1 MRVIEVEHFEAWRA
15 AARELLREGVAAGDV
30 DFFSPSV
37 QKSLFGGED
46 GDGGES
52 DGGGGGDALQQRSV
66 KGQGAVAQRRD
77 TPTVPPNF
85 IKYARRVACHRDEQR
100 WNLLYRL
107 LWRLTTAEPNLLH
120 VAFDDDVRRFDLM
133 AKSVGRDAHKA
144 QAFVRFRRIETE
156 DGEQFVAWH
165 RPDHRILRLVGPFF
179 SRRFKSM
186 RWTILTPDESASW
199 DGAALTYGPGAPAS
213 AAPAVD
219 DLDEMWRSYY
229 RSIFNPAR
237 IKLAMM
243 RREMPV
249 RYWAALPETQ
259 IIPEILAEA
268 PARVAAMLKYGAA
281 GTRAVSA
288 AEFLPEARD
297 LDSLA
302 RAAAGCRGCELCER
316 ATQTVFGR
324 GPSAARLVLVGE
336 QPGDQEDQQ
345 GEPFV
350 GSAGEVLNHALAAAG
365 LARDEVYLT
374 NAVKH
379 FHWEPRGKQRLH
391 KKPPSRAISACRSW
405 LEAEMAAVAPRVL
418 VCLGV
423 TAAQAVLGRDTRAL
437 KTRGVPFASEWCE
450 RTIITWHPAASL
462 RARIDGERERI
473 ARELAEHLQVAAQA

>member
-15 AARELLREGVAAGDV
+15 AARELLRDGVPAGDV
-30 DFFSPSV
+30 DFCSPST
-37 QKSLFGGED
+37 QKSLFGDESD
-46 GDGGES
+46 DGGR
-52 DGGGGGDALQQRSV
+52 ALAARE
-66 KGQGAVAQRRD
+66 AAARQRRGGV
-77 TPTVPPNF
+77 TVPPDF
-85 IKYARRVACHRDEQR
+85 LKRARMVACHRDEHR
-100 WNLLYRL
+100 WNLLYRV

-213 AAPAVD
+213 AAPSAD

-268 PARVAAMLKYGAA
+268 PARVAAMLKYGAS

-297 LDSLA
+297 LESLA

-324 GPSAARLVLVGE
+324 GPSTARLVLVGE
-336 QPGDQEDQQ
+336 QPGDQEDRH
-345 GEPFV
+345 GEPFI
-350 GSAGEVLNHALAAAG
+350 GPAGEVLNHALVTAG

-391 KKPPSRAISACRSW
+391 KKPPSRAISACRPW
-405 LEAEMAAVAPRVL
+405 LEAEMTAVAPRVL

-462 RARIDGERERI
+462 RARTDEERRRI
-473 ARELAEHLQVAAQA
+473 ARELAEHLRVAACA